1 MCVAGVFRA
10 VSLHTR
16 RICTMF
22 VALSVRQRSYN
33 SLPNIP
39 SWQTSTPR
47 TGPNKRR
54 PNRNPMI
61 NEYTE
66 TVIGIVAGIIATAML
81 HARTVFPVQMIHPP
95 MVTAPSNR
103 AKPLHLTNVRVIAPE
118 FAPEIVTI
126 ASGVATDAAAATAT
140 DAVAASPPSAL

>member
-1 MCVAGVFRA
+1 
-10 VSLHTR
+10 
-16 RICTMF
+16 
-22 VALSVRQRSYN
+22 
-33 SLPNIP
+33 
-39 SWQTSTPR
+39 
-47 TGPNKRR
+47 
-54 PNRNPMI
+54 MI

>member
-1 MCVAGVFRA
+1 M
-10 VSLHTR
+10 HTR

-66 TVIGIVAGIIATAML
+66 TVTETVAGIIAIATRRAN
-81 HARTVFPVQMIHPP
+81 TVLPLQMIHLPKFQA
-95 MVTAPSNR
+95 APSNQAR
-103 AKPLHLTNVRVIAPE
+103 PLHSANVRVNVPAS
-118 FAPEIVTI
+118 VTI
-126 ASGVATDAAAATAT
+126 ASGVVTGAAAATAT
-140 DAVAASPPSAL
+140 YAVAASPPSAL

>member
-1 MCVAGVFRA
+1 MSVAAVFRA

-103 AKPLHLTNVRVIAPE
+103 AKPLHLTNVRVIAPV
-118 FAPEIVTI
+118 IVTI